1 MKSNFSHMFMRIFK
15 ILNSQKN
22 ECSRRQENEC
32 HLRTTKAREVD
43 LASFCREA
51 SGLAFAYFR
60 YISVYGS
67 LQNCNELFQNFMI
80 KKY

>member
-32 HLRTTKAREVD
+32 HLRTTKAREVG
-43 LASFCREA
+43 LESYCRGSSE
-51 SGLAFAYFR
+51 LLFAYFR
-60 YISVYGS
+60 CISLYGS
-67 LQNCNELFQNFMI
+67 L
-80 KKY
+80 